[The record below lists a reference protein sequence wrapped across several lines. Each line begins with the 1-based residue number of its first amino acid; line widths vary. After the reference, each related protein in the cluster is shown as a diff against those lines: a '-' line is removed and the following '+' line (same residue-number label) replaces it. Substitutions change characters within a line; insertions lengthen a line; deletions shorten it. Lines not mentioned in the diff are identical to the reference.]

1 MDPVRWRQLLPIY
14 LAFVLAFP
22 LGMAWVEVRAPGG
35 PTLCAFRVLTH
46 LDCPGCGLTRAYRA
60 MGRLDVAGAFQY
72 NPLGPALFTAT
83 VLLWGFAVVMVGTR
97 GRIRLPAWWPAAQPR
112 VLWVAVVLYLGVGF
126 VRIAY
131 EITHPPPPPVSI
143 SPWFGGTHTR

>member
-60 MGRLDVAGAFQY
+60 MGRLEGCITILHDSRQQAGS
-72 NPLGPALFTAT
+72 
-83 VLLWGFAVVMVGTR
+83 
-97 GRIRLPAWWPAAQPR
+97 LPTI
-112 VLWVAVVLYLGVGF
+112 Y
-126 VRIAY
+126 
-131 EITHPPPPPVSI
+131 THKTLPFMFCI
-143 SPWFGGTHTR
+143 